1 MTDSKE
7 QSTQTVQN
15 NVRGVFYKK
24 VKDSWGN
31 WIEIEVPILVL
42 KSKLPLMSCGLTSK
56 KLNSPTDAV
65 ALYSPLSA
73 LGILIDLKIS
83 SFSFPSLSFFF
94 LFLTSDEIK

>member
-31 WIEIEVPILVL
+31 WIEIEVPILSIEIPRNIRGKV
-42 KSKLPLMSCGLTSK
+42 SDGNWAVDYETTSPLGGTGKRTQTEYFFK
-56 KLNSPTDAV
+56 KVDAQNWIQKVLNSTPKQ
-65 ALYSPLSA
+65 P
-73 LGILIDLKIS
+73 
-83 SFSFPSLSFFF
+83 
-94 LFLTSDEIK
+94 